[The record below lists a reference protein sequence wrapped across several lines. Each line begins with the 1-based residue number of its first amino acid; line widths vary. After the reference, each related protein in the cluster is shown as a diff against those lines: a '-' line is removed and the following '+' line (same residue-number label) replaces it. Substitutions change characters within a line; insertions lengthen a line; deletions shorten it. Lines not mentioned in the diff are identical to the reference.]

1 MSLFRKEVLREH
13 SQSYWGSTVLQGSGI
28 LLILTLAVVIFSA
41 ILLGLLF
48 FGEFTRRTTLE
59 GYVIHQGGALRVYSS
74 LAGRVATLAVSEG
87 KIVKRGEILLT
98 ILDERFGEKDIES
111 RQAVVAQIEARKKS
125 LKSIEMQQRQL
136 FHTTRQGI
144 LGRKKSLE
152 QELSQLIHEHRTL
165 SQRLELSE
173 DIENKFRALYEKKFI
188 SIVQMQEKMEASNEL
203 RYRVQTNERMQ
214 TSNSREINSLQN
226 ELDVLPMKEKEQLEE
241 IDRSI
246 QQLEQELI
254 ENQLK
259 RQIVIR
265 AAHAARVT
273 GLTAFVGQTVAP
285 TRPLMT
291 LVPVDN
297 PASAL
302 EVHLF
307 ASSKDAGFIKTGQN
321 VKLRY
326 QAFPYQ
332 KFGHASGSV
341 IDISESPI
349 LSTELIYPMAEIS
362 NDPLYR
368 IRVRLAQPYILAYG
382 KRQELSSGMRVEA
395 DVMLDRR
402 TLLEWIFEPIYSLRG
417 KYFQ

>member
-1 MSLFRKEVLREH
+1 MAYGEGGLS
-13 SQSYWGSTVLQGSGI
+13 SY
-28 LLILTLAVVIFSA
+28 
-41 ILLGLLF
+41 
-48 FGEFTRRTTLE
+48 
-59 GYVIHQGGALRVYSS
+59 
-74 LAGRVATLAVSEG
+74 
-87 KIVKRGEILLT
+87 
-98 ILDERFGEKDIES
+98 
-111 RQAVVAQIEARKKS
+111 
-125 LKSIEMQQRQL
+125 
-136 FHTTRQGI
+136 
-144 LGRKKSLE
+144 
-152 QELSQLIHEHRTL
+152 
-165 SQRLELSE
+165 
-173 DIENKFRALYEKKFI
+173 
-188 SIVQMQEKMEASNEL
+188 
-203 RYRVQTNERMQ
+203 
-214 TSNSREINSLQN
+214 NSLQN